1 MKKSL
6 IISFL
11 SLFIFFS
18 CNKKDISA
26 ANTQSIVEEY
36 LENNPPY
43 ETGWIQ
49 TENLKLSTKKDQS
62 QVQIIKD
69 LAKEGYINIEEENVK
84 KRFLSKDS
92 IWQFSLSLT
101 EKSLPYV
108 INQKPNKTEVKTI
121 EYQLN
126 KDKEIV
132 FIKKNEKSIVCTA
145 VLQKVK
151 TPFYTFGKDKT
162 SKSNFITRK
171 FKLKYNAENGWQVVD

>member
-1 MKKSL
+1 M
-6 IISFL
+6 
-11 SLFIFFS
+11 
-18 CNKKDISA
+18 
-26 ANTQSIVEEY
+26 
-36 LENNPPY
+36 
-43 ETGWIQ
+43 
-49 TENLKLSTKKDQS
+49 
-62 QVQIIKD
+62 QIIKD

-132 FIKKNEKSIVCTA
+132 FIKKMKKYCVHSCFAKSKNT
-145 VLQKVK
+145 
-151 TPFYTFGKDKT
+151 FYTFGKDKT